1 MTVLLKIVNNSMTAL
16 LKSLSVLLE
25 SIDLLFY
32 KSGGLSPLLLKVG
45 GGGYSPPCFPY
56 SYSYACWYTY
66 SIHCTE
72 IIL

>member
-45 GGGYSPPCFPY
+45 GG
-56 SYSYACWYTY
+56 
-66 SIHCTE
+66 
-72 IIL
+72 L